1 MTSPR
6 YVAETLSDLPPPA
19 FVEQLSW
26 QAISGQ
32 MQDEMQGLSGNA
44 YYFLPSD
51 PAVKALDIAADHE
64 VKVRQ
69 RINEVGLAGLI
80 AHARSADLDHLG
92 ATFYNTRRLIVDDTD
107 PQNIIA
113 ETDDAYRRRI
123 ELSMEAQNTAGAEGS
138 YEYHAL
144 SASGLVKDARA
155 YSPAPAEAVL
165 YILSQEDSSGI
176 PSTALLQ
183 AVESYVSAKLLR
195 PAGDR
200 LTVQAA
206 QIVRY
211 SLTATFYFYHGTV
224 QTEAL
229 TAAEAGFA
237 AYRTKAE
244 HIGHGATE
252 SGIHQ
257 ALHQPGVYR
266 VDLYPTVNGV
276 AVEWP
281 IGTGEFE
288 VAICDSVL
296 VRVGG
301 VNDV

>member
-6 YVAETLSDLPPPA
+6 YVAETLADLPPPA
-19 FVEQLSW
+19 FVEVLSW
-26 QAISGQ
+26 QAISGK
-32 MQDEMQGLSGNA
+32 MQDEMQQLSDNA
-44 YYFLPSD
+44 YYWLPSD

-69 RINEVGLAGLI
+69 RINEVGLSGMI
-80 AHARSADLDHLG
+80 AHARGADLDHLG
-92 ATFYNTRRLIVDDTD
+92 ATFYQTRRMIIDDTD
-107 PQNIIA
+107 LKAIIT
-113 ETDDAYRRRI
+113 ENDDAYRRRI

-144 SASGLVKDARA
+144 SATGLVKDARA

-176 PSTALLQ
+176 PSAALLET
-183 AVESYVSAKLLR
+183 VYNYVSAKLLR

-200 LTVQAA
+200 LTVLPA

-211 SLTATFYFYHGTV
+211 SLTATFHFYHGTV
-224 QTEAL
+224 QVEAL
-229 TAAEAGFA
+229 AAAAAGFA

-257 ALHQPGVYR
+257 SLHQPGVYR
-266 VDLYPTVNGV
+266 VDLYPTVNGE
-276 AVEWP
+276 AVNWP
-281 IGTGEFE
+281 IADGEFQ
-288 VAICDSVL
+288 VAICESHVF
-296 VRVGG
+296 RVGS
-301 VNDV
+301 VA

>member
-6 YVAETLSDLPPPA
+6 YVAETLADLPAPA
-19 FVEQLSW
+19 FVEVLSW
-26 QAISGQ
+26 QTISGQ
-32 MQDEMQGLSGNA
+32 MQSEIQALSGNA
-44 YYFLPSD
+44 YYWLPSD

-69 RINEVGLAGLI
+69 RINEVGLAGMI
-80 AHARSADLDHLG
+80 AHARASDLDHLG

-107 PQNIIA
+107 PKNIIT
-113 ETDDAYRRRI
+113 ETDTAYRRRI

-144 SASGLVKDARA
+144 SSSGLVKDARA
-155 YSPAPAEAVL
+155 YSPAPADAVL

-176 PSTALLQ
+176 PSPALLQ
-183 AVESYVSAKLLR
+183 AVETYVSAKLLR

-206 QIVRY
+206 EIVRY

-224 QTEAL
+224 QSAAL
-229 TAAEAGFA
+229 AAAEAGFT

-252 SGIHQ
+252 SGVHQ

-266 VDLYPTVNGV
+266 VDLQPTINGIAVN
-276 AVEWP
+276 WP
-281 IGTGEFE
+281 IADGEFQ
-288 VAICDSVL
+288 VAICDSHTFS
-296 VRVGG
+296 VGG
-301 VNDV
+301 VAQ